1 MKFSLTFIMIIL
13 IVFVTSCSTVPA
25 GEKSIVKLQLDIQ
38 TSDKYKEKIIES
50 LLRNEIK
57 FTINFSKENS
67 YILDQNIFNSDLKYF
82 CNSLME
88 DERKTLESNIFNNK
102 RNENKKILVIY
113 FKEYEDIV
121 LELKRKYPNEE
132 YHLIKMNDYDSQ
144 IKRILYVDLSIK
156 NYSELSRLDNNIEL
170 LHSPRVRDD
179 FTGIYFLSNYDSGK
193 TVVPIFRS
201 YALDIDYFSSTE
213 IFHDASDIKKLVD
226 FENTFIP
233 ITNKMIE
240 NISKKQDPL
249 IKSEIEN
256 SLIRDFLIIEKVFQ
270 NNLFRENLLPDSGN
284 KKIKRNG
291 CIDRNL
297 DLWKVSTADFTD

>member
-82 CNSLME
+82 CNSILE
-88 DERKTLESNIFNNK
+88 DERETLESNIFNNK
-102 RNENKKILVIY
+102 KSIDKKILIVY

-121 LELKRKYPNEE
+121 MELKKKYPNEE
-132 YHLIKMNDYDSQ
+132 YYLIEMSDYDSQ
-144 IKRILYVDLSIK
+144 IKRILYVDSSLKNFSKLSK
-156 NYSELSRLDNNIEL
+156 LDKNIEL
-170 LHSPRVRDD
+170 LHSPRVRNDV
-179 FTGIYFLSNYDSGK
+179 TGIYFLSNYDSGK

-201 YALDIDYFSSTE
+201 YALDIDYFSTSE

-226 FENTFIP
+226 FENIFIP
-233 ITNKMIE
+233 ITNQMIE
-240 NISKKQDPL
+240 NISKKQSFS
-249 IKSEIEN
+249 IKDEIEN
-256 SLIRDFLIIEKVFQ
+256 TLIKDLITAEKIHQ
-270 NNLFRENLLPDSGN
+270 NP
-284 KKIKRNG
+284 
-291 CIDRNL
+291 
-297 DLWKVSTADFTD
+297 AD

>member
-13 IVFVTSCSTVPA
+13 ILFVTSCSTVPT
-25 GEKSIVKLQLDIQ
+25 GEKSIIKLQLDLQ
-38 TSDKYKEKIIES
+38 TSNKYKEKIIES

-67 YILDQNIFNSDLKYF
+67 YILDQNIFNSNLKYF
-82 CNSLME
+82 CNSMME

-102 RNENKKILVIY
+102 RNENKKILVVY

-121 LELKRKYPNEE
+121 LELKKKYPNEE

-240 NISKKQDPL
+240 NISKKQIVS
-249 IKSEIEN
+249 IKDEIEN
-256 SLIRDFLIIEKVFQ
+256 TLIKDLLTVEKIYQ
-270 NNLFRENLLPDSGN
+270 NNLFRKDIVPDSGN
-284 KKIKRNG
+284 IKVKRNN
-291 CIDRNL
+291 CINRNL
-297 DLWKVSTADFTD
+297 RLWKVSTNNLTG

>member
-13 IVFVTSCSTVPA
+13 IVFVTSCSMVPA

-57 FTINFSKENS
+57 FTVNFSNENS
-67 YILDQNIFNSDLKYF
+67 YTLDQNIFNSNLKYF
-82 CNSLME
+82 CNSIME

-102 RNENKKILVIY
+102 RNEDKKILVVY
-113 FKEYEDIV
+113 LKEYQEIV
-121 LELKRKYPNEE
+121 LELKKKYPNEE
-132 YHLIKMNDYDSQ
+132 YHLIKKNDYDSQ

-156 NYSELSRLDNNIEL
+156 NFSELSRLDNNIEL
-170 LHSPRVRDD
+170 LHSPRVRNDV
-179 FTGIYFLSNYDSGK
+179 TGIYFLSNYDSGK
-193 TVVPIFRS
+193 TVVPLFRS

-233 ITNKMIE
+233 ITNNMIE
-240 NISKKQDPL
+240 NISKKQTVS
-249 IKSEIEN
+249 IKDEIEN
-256 SLIRDFLIIEKVFQ
+256 TLIKDLLTVEKIYQ
-270 NNLFRENLLPDSGN
+270 NNQFKKDIVPDSGN
-284 KKIKRNG
+284 IKVRRNT
-291 CIDRNL
+291 CINRNL
-297 DLWKVSTADFTD
+297 NLWKVSTNNLNG